1 VIDRAKAADSR
12 SLAEKRPAD
21 AAVRD
26 LENQHG
32 SEPPPA
38 PSAER
43 QALLTSQERPGLMP
57 SSERLGLT
65 PSEVLE
71 ASSMLNPN
79 AHPLLQLQALAELD
93 RKDPDRVKLVNHGT
107 WDGRWACPMV
117 SDRRFE
123 DTKQFGHSLAE
134 WQT

>member
-1 VIDRAKAADSR
+1 
-12 SLAEKRPAD
+12 
-21 AAVRD
+21 
-26 LENQHG
+26 
-32 SEPPPA
+32 
-38 PSAER
+38 
-43 QALLTSQERPGLMP
+43 MP